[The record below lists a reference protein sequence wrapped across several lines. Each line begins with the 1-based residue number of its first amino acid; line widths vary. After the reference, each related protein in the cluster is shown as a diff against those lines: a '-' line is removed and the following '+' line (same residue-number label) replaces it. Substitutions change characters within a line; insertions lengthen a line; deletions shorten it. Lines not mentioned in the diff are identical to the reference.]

1 MELKKHWEHVY
12 ATKPTNTVSWFQEH
26 AEQSVWLIQAS
37 GVPFAASIIDVG
49 GGASTLVD
57 DLLDRGYSNLSV
69 LDLSVSRYRAP
80 GRPGRHQGGVS
91 HHLRGCGQP
100 MAGAGLRAGHQRGV
114 SVARAGPGHRPVSF
128 RDRRLSFGQRLG
140 IHQRPRDQDAG
151 EAADRADQVPLPPQ
165 QR

>member
-69 LDLSVSRYRAP
+69 LDLSVSALHDAHHRWRAID
-80 GRPGRHQGGVS
+80 S
-91 HHLRGCGQP
+91 CRG
-100 MAGAGLRAGHQRGV
+100 
-114 SVARAGPGHRPVSF
+114 S
-128 RDRRLSFGQRLG
+128 
-140 IHQRPRDQDAG
+140 PR
-151 EAADRADQVPLPPQ
+151 
-165 QR
+165 